1 MRIGSGGSDALLS
14 CGFPGQETLFRLRG
28 EKVVAAVPV
37 LNAALADR
45 AQVRLVDQGRGLE
58 CLPERAG

>member
-1 MRIGSGGSDALLS
+1 MPFFPVVSQVRKPRFG
-14 CGFPGQETLFRLRG
+14 CGG